1 MAAFEIERNGFYVS
15 LYSNYSMFDDSNNS
29 ICAKSKFISL
39 IKNKSINE
47 LHFNYKLND
56 NDAIGLYDIL
66 RCNRTIR
73 TIYMDCSNLTDPGI
87 EALCL
92 LIYENDHIK
101 AVHIK
106 LGRIPKKSLILHALC
121 DNDNLKFLEISDTE
135 FINNDIVII
144 NNMLKKNK
152 LITQFTLN
160 NIVFSTEHS
169 INCFEY
175 NTIIKS
181 FDISRCKMTYQ
192 QWYNTIISLGNNTSI
207 EYLTMNYNNISDN
220 IDDNY
225 IFSIL
230 IGNNK
235 TIKHLIILNSFI
247 NEVDF
252 YMYCNELIDNT
263 TLETV
268 KLSYDDNIVNSE
280 LIINIIM
287 NNKSLKTFILSNNV
301 DDISLLQKITSY
313 TTIEKIT
320 INDVVVK

>member
-1 MAAFEIERNGFYVS
+1 
-15 LYSNYSMFDDSNNS
+15 
-29 ICAKSKFISL
+29 
-39 IKNKSINE
+39 
-47 LHFNYKLND
+47 
-56 NDAIGLYDIL
+56 
-66 RCNRTIR
+66 
-73 TIYMDCSNLTDPGI
+73 
-87 EALCL
+87 
-92 LIYENDHIK
+92 
-101 AVHIK
+101 
-106 LGRIPKKSLILHALC
+106 
-121 DNDNLKFLEISDTE
+121 
-135 FINNDIVII
+135 
-144 NNMLKKNK
+144 
-152 LITQFTLN
+152 
-160 NIVFSTEHS
+160 
-169 INCFEY
+169 
-175 NTIIKS
+175 
-181 FDISRCKMTYQ
+181 MTYQ